1 MKNIDCIILN
11 NYPELINPKLK
22 IKDVK
27 QIINKI
33 TGIEEENQ
41 RFILNFDFQS
51 YSNNESLLWDNVKLC
66 FYDTSKYR
74 KKIKRHSYSEN
85 VILDLNKSVE
95 ELKKM
100 VFEQTKI
107 PINKQKY
114 FLNDKILTNEMI
126 LNNVNLYSNDLTLKI
141 STSLDDSLYIKYP
154 DTTIEKIKTDIY
166 KTGIEFL
173 EDIQHNSIKNTS
185 DIIYNI
191 IYNNNKIIF
200 LNNIL
205 INFGIKNGDLIELTE
220 RDTFLIFVRTLTGKT
235 IFLNVDDYDTV
246 LYLKY
251 LIYLFEGIPFDQQ
264 RLLFKGKQLDDDKMI
279 NKYNIQKESTLYL
292 VLRLRGY

>member
-1 MKNIDCIILN
+1 
-11 NYPELINPKLK
+11 
-22 IKDVK
+22 
-27 QIINKI
+27 
-33 TGIEEENQ
+33 
-41 RFILNFDFQS
+41 
-51 YSNNESLLWDNVKLC
+51 
-66 FYDTSKYR
+66 
-74 KKIKRHSYSEN
+74 
-85 VILDLNKSVE
+85 
-95 ELKKM
+95 M

-107 PINKQKY
+107 PINKQQY

-173 EDIQHNSIKNTS
+173 EDIQNNSIKNTS

-292 VLRLRGY
+292 VLKLRGY

>member
-1 MKNIDCIILN
+1 MENIDFIILN
-11 NYPELINPKLK
+11 KYPELINPKLK

-51 YSNNESLLWDNVKLC
+51 YSENESLLWDNVKLF

-74 KKIKRHSYSEN
+74 KKIIRHSYSEN

-235 IFLNVDDYDTV
+235 IFLNVDNYDTV

-264 RLLFKGKQLDDDKMI
+264 RFLYKGKQLDDDIMI

-292 VLRLRGY
+292 VLKLRGY